1 VVGGREAESGTVAVR
16 VRGAGRKQEVLPRD
30 EFVERVKAQVDA
42 KSLHVGFEEDGAL
55 RM

>member
-1 VVGGREAESGTVAVR
+1 MVGAREAESATTAVR
-16 VRGAGRKQEVLPRD
+16 VRGAGRKQEVLARD
-30 EFVERVKAQVDA
+30 EFVHRVRAQIEL